1 MGEIKIPKLMYC
13 TLGKE
18 QEISVDLGA
27 TFSQHSNTICPQTI
41 GEIKKLKLIYKNHK

>member
-13 TLGKE
+13 TFGKE

-27 TFSQHSNTICPQTI
+27 TFNQHLNTIFP
-41 GEIKKLKLIYKNHK
+41 